1 MPIIETAL
9 NSLNTGRKSLIAFSS
24 YYSNLT
30 AEQKEKQAE
39 ISGKVYKAFFRAT
52 AEDLSR
58 LGSMLAKQEGGN
70 IGQAIYELLLP
81 NHAKTM
87 AGIDKFVE
95 ELEAEPVMADEEV
108 EAPAKEV
115 APEEAVS
122 MAEIARGTLDRG
134 QFPPLKFEYRRKRV

>member
-9 NSLNTGRKSLIAFSS
+9 NALNTGRKSLIAFSS
-24 YYSNLT
+24 YYSNLSQ
-30 AEQKEKQAE
+30 EQKEKQAD

-87 AGIDKFVE
+87 AGIDKFVK
-95 ELEAEPVMADEEV
+95 ELEAEPVMADE
-108 EAPAKEV
+108 APAEEV

>member
-1 MPIIETAL
+1 MSIIETAL

-58 LGSMLAKQEGGN
+58 LGSILAKQENGN
-70 IGQAIYELLLP
+70 IGQMLYQLLLP

-95 ELEAEPVMADEEV
+95 ELEAEPVMADET
-108 EAPAKEV
+108 EAPAEEV

-134 QFPPLKFEYRRKRV
+134 QLPPLKFEYRRKRV

>member
-9 NSLNTGRKSLIAFSS
+9 NALNTGRKSLIAFSS
-24 YYSNLT
+24 YYSNLSQ
-30 AEQKEKQAE
+30 EQKEKQAD

-87 AGIDKFVE
+87 AGIDKFVGE
-95 ELEAEPVMADEEV
+95 VEAEPVMAEQ
-108 EAPAKEV
+108 APAEEV